1 MNPLGIG
8 DPLRLGPYRLLG
20 VLGEGGMGKVYLGQ
34 DGTGRTAAVKVL
46 RPDLAHD
53 LHLAQRFVREAQMA
67 QAVTSKGV
75 ARVLGSQTEG
85 GRPWIASEFLAGPTL
100 DEAVSR
106 HGPLDESAV
115 RALATALARTL
126 QDIHAS
132 GLVHRDLKP
141 ANIVLTSAGP
151 RVIDFGI
158 ARPEHG
164 LTLTTTGQV
173 PVTPGYGAPEQIL
186 GQRVGPPADVFSL
199 GAVLVH
205 ASSGRRAFDAGHV
218 AAVQYE
224 VVHGQPDLSQV
235 PIPLQPLIGP
245 CLAKDAAMRPVPGQI
260 AAAFAP
266 PRGAERIWRQGA
278 LADEIRTREVDVR
291 RLTTQ
296 AGPDSTPGVSRR
308 RLLTTLAAGG
318 AVLVGGGTATWWLR
332 RGNGAWSGAGGEE
345 AGPFDIPP
353 AVQTPYAAMLNVTEG
368 EITVEPGAKLT
379 PLWGPLGRAADDSPP
394 PLTVRDVIVVG
405 ARGGGLSALS
415 VVNGKERWAAHDVEA
430 SGRFVSLSD
439 QLIAAIGPDGRLVTF
454 VASSGARKWTAPA
467 QARSVLAADEE
478 MVYVATEDG
487 RLRAVGRSDATIRW
501 TASTSA
507 DLRTEVRPRGVAARG
522 RLIFCAENG
531 DIVAID
537 TRNGQKAWE
546 FPSEAKDINT
556 PKIHQDRV
564 FFGGKSLTALRIS
577 DGKEIWANKPQKDY
591 RGNWEYWSSPT
602 IQDDAV
608 YAMRGN
614 YTRKVRAE
622 DGSYLW
628 TQGTWGSAR
637 SPVLQQGSLSW
648 ILTDYPDVTALEPS
662 MGKSLLSYPLHSE
675 TQIQGLAADGNRV
688 FVMANG
694 QLTALPVL

>member
-100 DEAVSR
+100 DEAVST

-126 QDIHAS
+126 DDIHAS

-205 ASSGRRAFDAGHV
+205 ASSGRLAFDAGHV

-266 PRGAERIWRQGA
+266 PRSAERIGRQGA
-278 LADEIRTREVDVR
+278 LAAEIKTREINIR

-296 AGPDSTPGVSRR
+296 AGPDDTPGVSRR

-318 AVLVGGGTATWWLR
+318 TVLAGGGTATWWLR
-332 RGNGAWSGAGGEE
+332 HGTGAWSAAGDKE

-368 EITVEPGAKLT
+368 EITVEPGAQLT

-394 PLTVRDVIVVG
+394 PLAVRDVVVVG

-439 QLIAAIGPDGRLVTF
+439 QLIAAIGPGGRLVTF

-507 DLRTEVRPRGVAARG
+507 DLLTKIRPRGIAARG

-531 DIVAID
+531 DIVAVD
-537 TRNGQKAWE
+537 TRNGGKAWE
-546 FPSEAKDINT
+546 FPSEAKIIDT
-556 PKIHQDRV
+556 PTIHEDRV
-564 FFGGKSLTALRIS
+564 FFGGKNLTAVRIS
-577 DGKEIWANKPQKDY
+577 DGKEIWSNKPQKDY

-602 IQDDAV
+602 IHNNSV

-614 YTRKVRAE
+614 YTRKVRVE

-628 TQGTWGSAR
+628 TRAARGSAW
-637 SPVLQQGSLSW
+637 SPVLHQGSYAW
-648 ILTDYPDVTALEPS
+648 IVTDIPDLTALEPS
-662 MGKSLLSYPLHSE
+662 MGKSLLSYRPHNGA
-675 TQIQGLAADGNRV
+675 QIKGLAADGNRV